1 MDQTS
6 FSLLM
11 GLLIGSHVGAFGLRS
26 LTGWSLWITY
36 PTAGVVGLI
45 VFAAATFLLI
55 ECLGRLVASKTE
67 QHEIPI
73 SSEIELPA

>member
-11 GLLIGSHVGAFGLRS
+11 GLLVGSHVGAFGLRS

-45 VFAAATFLLI
+45 VFAAATFLFI
-55 ECLGRLVASKTE
+55 ECVGRLVARLRKKG
-67 QHEIPI
+67 
-73 SSEIELPA
+73 